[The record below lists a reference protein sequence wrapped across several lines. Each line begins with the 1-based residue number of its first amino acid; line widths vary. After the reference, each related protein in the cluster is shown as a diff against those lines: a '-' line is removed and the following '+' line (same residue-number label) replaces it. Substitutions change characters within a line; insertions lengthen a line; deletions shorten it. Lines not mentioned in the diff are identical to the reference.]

1 MHAQTKARTKT
12 IVLREIEEQKKAGPL
27 RDLVR
32 KGHALEEPQGMTFKE
47 SKNRQIEVMNRRRE
61 EKAA

>member
-1 MHAQTKARTKT
+1 M
-12 IVLREIEEQKKAGPL
+12 LREIEEQKKAGPL

-32 KGHALEEPQGMTFKE
+32 KNHALEEPQGMTFKE
-47 SKNRQIEVMNRRRE
+47 SKNLQIEVMNRRRE